1 MFITITKNLVR
12 KISVM
17 EHILSSIG
25 KNDNLINGILVRA
38 NGMLQAANSLI
49 NMSFRLT
56 TEELGLA
63 PDLPLADF
71 ILPEMAYKFLKN
83 LSVGTSVEVI
93 LVKDNLINIVVDSG
107 KKKKNKVEFATQLPS
122 EYIEISRVDT
132 SAMQKLNS
140 EWFKSAISKTAYAV
154 STNNKKPINTAVHL
168 IAKGGKIVAYACDG
182 FKAAVVSD
190 LVDKAESDFTLSIPQ
205 EVIKVLNAVDFAETI
220 LVGFNKTHTKAAFAI
235 DDSTVIQGSLH
246 TGKILN
252 YVEKYINKGNKIQF
266 TADTT
271 ILSSV
276 VKQICLFNTAS
287 TRTPMLL
294 SIKKDEIVCSFA
306 NEKTRYSDS
315 VEIESTNIEKET
327 LMGVDPEILLS
338 TLKNCV
344 EGKTKFRFEQS
355 LEPLEVYNGDLSAIV
370 VPMRINKE
378 G

>member
-1 MFITITKNLVR
+1 MNITITKNLI
-12 KISVM
+12 KKLSVM
-17 EHILSSIG
+17 EHILSSIS
-25 KNDNLINGILVRA
+25 KDDSCINGILVRT
-38 NGMLQAANSLI
+38 NGIMQAANRLI
-49 NMSFRLT
+49 NMSFKLT
-56 TEELGLA
+56 TEELGLI
-63 PDLPLADF
+63 PDMPATDF

-93 LVKDNLINIVVDSG
+93 LVKDNVINIVVDSG
-107 KKKKNKVEFATQLPS
+107 KKKKNKVEFATQLAS

-154 STNNKKPINTAVHL
+154 STNKSQPINTAVHL

-220 LVGFNKTHTKAAFAI
+220 IVGFNDNHTKAVFAT

-252 YVEKYINKGNKIQF
+252 YEKYINKGKIQF

-306 NEKTRYSDS
+306 NEKTRYSGS
-315 VEIESTNIEKET
+315 VGIESANVEEET
-327 LMGVDPEILLS
+327 VMGVDPENLLN

-344 EGKTKFRFEQS
+344 EDKTNFRLEKS